1 MFGGAQGISGWGIHH
16 DDALAGRGVFIDVV
30 GSYAGSN
37 DRFELAVAFER
48 LGGDFHPAANNRSIE
63 KG

>member
-1 MFGGAQGISGWGIHH
+1 VFGGAEGISCRGIHH
-16 DDALAGRGVFIDVV
+16 DDPLAGRRIFIDVV

-48 LGGDFHPAANNRSIE
+48 LGGDFYPAANNRPIE
-63 KG
+63 